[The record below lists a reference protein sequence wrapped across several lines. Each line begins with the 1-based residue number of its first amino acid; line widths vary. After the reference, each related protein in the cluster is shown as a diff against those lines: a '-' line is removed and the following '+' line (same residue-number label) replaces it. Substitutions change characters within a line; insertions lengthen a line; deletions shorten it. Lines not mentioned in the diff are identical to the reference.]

1 MSKDMFYL
9 QIESSKTLL
18 ISEPSNEVSVYYHEY
33 DKGLRCLILHLINPD
48 LESHRNLL
56 EGIFNAVTTHEAF
69 INFGNF
75 KSIIVSAVM
84 YKEMGN
90 ITSSGSSEF
99 NIHHN
104 VLINSTT
111 TFNQYFNEI
120 SEFVNSNL
128 EHGYG
133 YEVIEYYKV
142 KVWNL
147 DLMKNAKIKIHNK
160 GQIEMLGYRKYST
173 LVPKSSNKNISINP
187 IKVDKEK
194 NNFATMD
201 LETMNVNGIQTPVAI
216 STCNS
221 TSSKVFVIDHLL
233 LKSNLELA
241 VNNLWKQY
249 FDYLLK
255 SGDQL
260 IFAHNLGSF
269 DGYYLYKALVN
280 QFDPTIVDSLIDDSK
295 SFISISLNLG
305 DKIVW
310 KDSIRIFP
318 MSLDNLC
325 NLFGNEGK
333 LVPYNPKFNDVS
345 LFKNPRLWGLFKKYA
360 LQDAVALY
368 KALFNAQLIYFSN
381 FKVDITTIVSSP
393 TLSLKI
399 FRSKFLSLSIP
410 ILTRDVDEFVRFGYY
425 GGGTD
430 YYKAYESNLKYYDVN
445 SLYLLAMKNPMP
457 FNLLKFH
464 SNMDNI
470 NLNNFF
476 GFIEVEV
483 TCPID
488 MLKPVLP
495 FKFEGKTIYPVGTWT
510 AIYFSEELKA
520 VQSLGYQFKLI
531 RGYEFSKTD
540 LFSTYVDHFFNIK
553 RTSGGAQKAI
563 AKLHLNAL
571 YGYFGRRQDLI
582 ETVNVSNTSLPNYL
596 ATRIVKEIL
605 KISDNYSTLLLS
617 DNINHKVLRN
627 LNMICESN
635 IKSTNRIVMSNVA
648 IAAAVTSYARI
659 HMIYYKL
666 LAGTVYTDTDSI
678 FTTDILPDHLIGPEL
693 GQMKDELNGSIIEE
707 GLFLGIKKYGYWY
720 LDRDGNKIE
729 SSVFAGVKRNSLSF
743 SEVIELFKGFKLHKS
758 IDNRFYKSFNDL
770 NISIKSSSISI
781 QKSDSKVL
789 VDNIYL
795 PPHIVNGRLVN
806 PLNVGESQFNYIKNN
821 K

>member
-1 MSKDMFYL
+1 MFYL
-9 QIESSKTLL
+9 QIESSKSLL
-18 ISEPSNEVSVYYHEY
+18 ISEPSNEVSVYFHEY

-84 YKEMGN
+84 YKEMEEF
-90 ITSSGSSEF
+90 TSGEYNF
-99 NIHHN
+99 HHN
-104 VLINSTT
+104 VLIGPNT
-111 TFNQYFNEI
+111 TFNQYYREI
-120 SEFVNSNL
+120 GQIVNNHL
-128 EHGYG
+128 EYGYG
-133 YEVIEYYKV
+133 SEVIEYYKV

-147 DLMKNAKIKIHNK
+147 DLMQNAKIKLHNK
-160 GQIEMLGYRKYST
+160 GKIDFLGHRSYST
-173 LVPKSSNKNISINP
+173 LVPNKKSISITP
-187 IKVDKEK
+187 IKVDSST

-221 TSSKVFVIDHLL
+221 TSSKIFVIDPLL
-233 LKSNLELA
+233 LKNNIDLA

-255 SGDQL
+255 SGEQL

-280 QFDPTIVDSLIDDSK
+280 QFDPIIVDALIDEGK
-295 SFISISLNLG
+295 SFISISLNINNI
-305 DKIVW
+305 KIVW

-318 MSLDNLC
+318 MSLNDFC
-325 NLFGNEGK
+325 NLFGVKGK
-333 LVPYNPKFNDVS
+333 LIPYNPKFNDIS
-345 LFKNPRLWGLFKKYA
+345 LFDSPRLWASFKKYS
-360 LQDAVALY
+360 LQDSIALY
-368 KALFNAQLIYFSN
+368 NALRTAQDIYFNN
-381 FKVDITTIVSSP
+381 FKVDITTIFSSP

-410 ILTRDVDEFVRFGYY
+410 VLTRDIDEFVRNGYY

-430 YYKAYESNLKYYDVN
+430 VYKAYETNIKYYDVN
-445 SLYLLAMKNPMP
+445 SLYPLAMKNLMP
-457 FNLLKFH
+457 LNLIKFH
-464 SNMDNI
+464 KNMDNI
-470 NLNNFF
+470 DLNNFF

-483 TCPID
+483 TCPIN
-488 MLKPVLP
+488 MLRPVLP
-495 FKFEGKTIYPVGTWT
+495 FKFEGKTIYPVGNWT
-510 AIYFSEELKA
+510 GIYFSEELKA
-520 VQSLGYQFKLI
+520 VEYLGYKFKLI
-531 RGYEFSKTD
+531 KGYEFSKANIFD
-540 LFSTYVDHFFNIK
+540 TYVDHFFNIK
-553 RTSGGAQKAI
+553 RTSTGAQKAI

-582 ETVNVSNTSLPNYL
+582 ETVNVSNTSLHKYL
-596 ATRIVKEIL
+596 STRIVKELL
-605 KISDNYSTLLLS
+605 KINDDYSTLLLS
-617 DNINHKVLRN
+617 ANINQTVLRN

-635 IKSTNRIVMSNVA
+635 IKSSNRIVMSNVA

-659 HMIYYKL
+659 HMLYYKL
-666 LAGTVYTDTDSI
+666 LPGTVYTDTDSI

-693 GQMKDELNGSIIEE
+693 GQMKDELNGSFINE

-720 LDRDGNKIE
+720 LDNNNLKVE
-729 SSVFAGVKRNSLSF
+729 ASVFAGVRRNSL
-743 SEVIELFKGFKLHKS
+743 GFNEIIDLYNGLTLHKS

-770 NISIKSSSISI
+770 NISIKSANISI

-806 PLNVGESQFNYIKNN
+806 PLNVGGSQFNYLKNN